1 MENMSEWIFDAQFP
15 NSKMGYKIKQ
25 ELVKR
30 TTPHQELAIYDT
42 YDFGKMLVLDG
53 IVQTTE
59 KDEFIYH
66 EMMAHVAAFCHPHP
80 KQVLVI
86 GGGNGGVVREFLK
99 HKEIDRVVL
108 CEVDAILIQECK
120 THLPEIAGA
129 LGDKRCEVFNGDGIQ
144 YVLQHKNEFDIIL
157 VDTTDPFASAE
168 GLFGGSFYE
177 NLRDCLTHDGI
188 FVAQSE
194 TPFLLPEIVN
204 RVFKDCKNFFPIA
217 KLYTMTV
224 PTYPGGICTVTIA
237 SKRYDPARPYNSD
250 RPAFPLR
257 YYSKDHHRAAFVHP
271 QYVEDILA
279 K

>member
-129 LGDKRCEVFNGDGIQ
+129 LGDKRCEVFIG
-144 YVLQHKNEFDIIL
+144 
-157 VDTTDPFASAE
+157 T
-168 GLFGGSFYE
+168 GSSTFSSTKM
-177 NLRDCLTHDGI
+177 NST
-188 FVAQSE
+188 SSWW
-194 TPFLLPEIVN
+194 TPQTPSPPQ
-204 RVFKDCKNFFPIA
+204 KDC
-217 KLYTMTV
+217 
-224 PTYPGGICTVTIA
+224 
-237 SKRYDPARPYNSD
+237 S
-250 RPAFPLR
+250 
-257 YYSKDHHRAAFVHP
+257 AAVFM
-271 QYVEDILA
+271 
-279 K
+279 KT